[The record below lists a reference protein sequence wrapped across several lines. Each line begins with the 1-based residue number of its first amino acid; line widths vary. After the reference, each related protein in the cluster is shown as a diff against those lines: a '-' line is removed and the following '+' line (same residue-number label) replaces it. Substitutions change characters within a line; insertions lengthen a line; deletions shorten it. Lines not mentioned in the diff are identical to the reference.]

1 MHTRTGQGTD
11 PRLWLPGE
19 SRVSSPSSTL
29 ATFFILL
36 PFFCVGKWNC
46 GLRPSQD
53 M

>member
-1 MHTRTGQGTD
+1 MHTCTGQGTD